1 MTALAPHLSA
11 YLREHLPR
19 ERAVSPHTVKTYANC
34 FVLLVQFAADRLK
47 RRPTDLE
54 IEDLGTDMIMAFPTM
69 SRTVAAAVFGPAMAG
84 SPRSGPSSAT
94 SSIVFRPAWIR
105 PFASDRSL
113 TKKTDKAL
121 IDYLDRAEIK
131 ALLDPDPRTRLG
143 TRDRAMLHL
152 AYAGGLRVSELV
164 TLQLRDFPDRSC
176 PPCTSWARV
185 GVNGSSRSGRTQFA
199 LRAWLAIRPDRKLP
213 RYSSMPTGSP

>member
-1 MTALAPHLSA
+1 MTALAPHLSI

-19 ERAVSPHTVKTYANC
+19 ERAASPHTVKTYANC

-54 IEDLGTDMIMAFPTM
+54 IEDLGTDMIMAFLDHVENG
-69 SRTVAAAVFGPAMAG
+69 RGNVFGPAMAG

-113 TKKTDKAL
+113 
-121 IDYLDRAEIK
+121 
-131 ALLDPDPRTRLG
+131 PRRPTR
-143 TRDRAMLHL
+143 R
-152 AYAGGLRVSELV
+152 
-164 TLQLRDFPDRSC
+164 
-176 PPCTSWARV
+176 
-185 GVNGSSRSGRTQFA
+185 
-199 LRAWLAIRPDRKLP
+199 
-213 RYSSMPTGSP
+213 